1 MMELFFALES
11 SKSYSTQKKYYNQ
24 LIQFDISNLAKQKI
38 SGRIILENLRFR
50 HIFPMILSSSKK

>member
-38 SGRIILENLRFR
+38 NGRIILENLRFKD
-50 HIFPMILSSSKK
+50 IFFR